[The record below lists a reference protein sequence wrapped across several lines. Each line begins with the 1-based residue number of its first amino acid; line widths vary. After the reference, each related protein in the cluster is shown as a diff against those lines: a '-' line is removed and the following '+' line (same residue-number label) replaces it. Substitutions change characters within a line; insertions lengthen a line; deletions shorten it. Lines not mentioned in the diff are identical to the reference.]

1 MTIAGGEITTSY
13 LQYVTQDS
21 SRKIRKQAL
30 SQYLFVCDCKKCKDE
45 LESNKEL
52 RRLKGLGLA
61 VVGEGEEVEED
72 SSDDDY

>member
-1 MTIAGGEITTSY
+1 MTGDEITTSY

-30 SQYLFVCDCKKCKDE
+30 SQYLFVCDCKKCLDE
-45 LESNKEL
+45 IQSNKEI
-52 RRLKGLGLA
+52 RRLKAL
-61 VVGEGEEVEED
+61 VVLGEGEGGGGESEED